1 MATKVCNS
9 CKKIMRFED
18 THCPSCGA
26 EYKPSTPKWMIGIAI
41 LVALVFGVVMGMP
54 KSNTSESTEKS
65 ARVAAI
71 EQQTNSRMDLLNH
84 LKDPSSAEIRN
95 HSGNC
100 GEVNSKN
107 SFGGYTGFKRFI
119 ATPTIVM
126 IEGEVIDPAEFQK
139 AWEQAC
145 K

>member
-1 MATKVCNS
+1 MAIKVCNS

-18 THCPSCGA
+18 IRCRSCGV
-26 EYKPSTPKWMIGIAI
+26 EYKPSTPKWMIGVAVI
-41 LVALVFGVVMGMP
+41 LALVIGMLIGMP
-54 KSNTSESTEKS
+54 KSNTSISTEKS
-65 ARVAAI
+65 VRVAAI
-71 EQQTNSRMDLLNH
+71 EQQTNSRLALLNH
-84 LKDPSSAEIRN
+84 LKDPNSAEIRN

-119 ATPTIVM
+119 ATPAIV
-126 IEGEVIDPAEFQK
+126 VIDGEGMEPAEFQK
-139 AWEQAC
+139 IWDQTC